1 MRYTTLTKAKT
12 KIHDHFNIQH
22 PSMIKTPIKVS
33 IEGTYLNIIKARNNI
48 IFNTENESFPLNSGI
63 E

>member
-1 MRYTTLTKAKT
+1 
-12 KIHDHFNIQH
+12 
-22 PSMIKTPIKVS
+22 MIKTPIEVS